1 MKTLL
6 SIEGGAGKNIAAT
19 GAVRVAHER
28 EQQVDVITAWPS
40 IWEGNPHVNKV
51 WDWHHTEYFF
61 DKMKDYDEVILHD
74 PYRHTHF
81 LLGNLD
87 LTATWNLMLNGQA
100 EKVKPEIYLNKA
112 EKLAVDQALASVE
125 KPILAIQTNGG
136 TNEGYAWTR
145 DIPLEEVVEV
155 LNQFANDYEIVHLRA
170 GGQLSIE
177 GTKHTAELNLRQ
189 SIEVLRRSKKRL
201 LIDSVMQ
208 HAAAAFDLPSTVLWV
223 MTRPE
228 QFGYDLHDNVYSN
241 DPELKNTDRLE
252 MLLKGL
258 DLDATKCPFSQGQ
271 SIFDTKKVVSSLK
284 Q

>member
-1 MKTLL
+1 MMRLSYMILIVTL
-6 SIEGGAGKNIAAT
+6 IF
-19 GAVRVAHER
+19 
-28 EQQVDVITAWPS
+28 
-40 IWEGNPHVNKV
+40 
-51 WDWHHTEYFF
+51 Y
-61 DKMKDYDEVILHD
+61 
-74 PYRHTHF
+74 
-81 LLGNLD
+81 
-87 LTATWNLMLNGQA
+87 
-100 EKVKPEIYLNKA
+100 VKPELYLNKA
-112 EKLAVDQALASVE
+112 EGIEVDKALASVE
-125 KPILAIQTNGG
+125 KPILAVQTNGG

-145 DIPLEEVVEV
+145 DIPLEEAVEV

-170 GGQLSIE
+170 EGQLNIE
-177 GTKHTAELNLRQ
+177 GTKHTANLNIRQ
-189 SIEVLRRSKKRL
+189 SIEVLRRAEKRL
-201 LIDSVMQ
+201 LIDSVYQ
-208 HAAAAFDLPSTVLWV
+208 HASAAFDLPSTVLWV